1 MNQSVKRSDKTRSNP
16 KEKKQDKRKALTIAG
31 VIAAFTILIFG
42 VATGIFF
49 HYYSLMDTSKLY
61 NYTYQVYT
69 SYSDEDSNV
78 ELPEDEVISDKD
90 VVNILLVGTDERSA
104 EFDYSSRADT
114 IMIISLNNKSG
125 EIKLISLERGMTVR
139 ILGRKDDLLT
149 NTFRYG
155 GPDLL
160 INTVCTHL
168 SVDVDKYVRIN
179 MQVFQKL
186 IDEIGG
192 IDINLT
198 EEEAYGLN
206 TKNFN
211 TWELDREVSVGINH
225 LNGYEALQYA
235 RLRWIDDD
243 AHRVERQRN
252 VIDAVKQKMGD
263 ISIIKLADVAE
274 KCLPYVQTNLSSLD
288 FAKLIISIPNFLES
302 DLEQMTVPKSG
313 TYANLK
319 NVNFKANSK
328 AVREFLY
335 E

>member
-1 MNQSVKRSDKTRSNP
+1 MNESVKQSN
-16 KEKKQDKRKALTIAG
+16 ENSSSQKKKSRGKKIAKSIIVVFFAL
-31 VIAAFTILIFG
+31 VILVLGA
-42 VATGIFF
+42 VVGIFF
-49 HYYSLMDTSKLY
+49 HYYSLMDTGTFY
-61 NYTYQVYT
+61 NYNYQVSA
-69 SYSDEDSNV
+69 SYSDQDSNV
-78 ELPEDEVISDKD
+78 ELPDEDIVSSAD
-90 VVNILLVGTDERSA
+90 VVNILIIGTDERSVG
-104 EFDYSSRADT
+104 FDYKSRADT
-114 IMIISLNNKSG
+114 IMMVSLNNANGK
-125 EIKLISLERGMTVR
+125 IKLISLERGMTVK
-139 ILGRKDDLLT
+139 IPGRMDDLLT

-160 INTVCTHL
+160 ISTVRLHL
-168 SVDVDKYVRIN
+168 NVDVDKYVRIN

-192 IDINLT
+192 VDITLT
-198 EEEAYGLN
+198 EEEVYGLN

-243 AHRVERQRN
+243 AHRTERQQN
-252 VIDAVKQKMGD
+252 VIEAVKQKIKEM
-263 ISIIKLADVAE
+263 SIIDLAEVAE

-288 FAKLIISIPNFLES
+288 FVNLLISVPNFIDS
-302 DLEQMTVPKSG
+302 DFEEMTIPKSG

-328 AVREFLY
+328 VLREFIY